1 MSTFT
6 YLAKEKTGSISKG
19 SFEALNRAEAISL
32 LAEPLLELNLRNNL
46 EILNPQQ
53 KFPTKK
59 SEYGAAAIYSY

>member
-32 LAEPLLELNLRNNL
+32 LAEKGLTPIRIES
-46 EILNPQQ
+46 Q
-53 KFPTKK
+53 KQFGNFKSTTKISNK
-59 SEYGAAAIYSY
+59 KK